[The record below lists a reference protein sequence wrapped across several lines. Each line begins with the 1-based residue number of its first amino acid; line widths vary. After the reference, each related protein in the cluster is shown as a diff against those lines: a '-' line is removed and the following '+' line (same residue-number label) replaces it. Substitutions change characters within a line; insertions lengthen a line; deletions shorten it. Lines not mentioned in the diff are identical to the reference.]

1 VGPTPVEKGSHTQA
15 YVHKV
20 SPVEEKKT
28 RVRRTF
34 LWLVVVILTLSIIAP
49 EIPEMSLAS
58 GGSNT
63 RTRLPPLT

>member
-1 VGPTPVEKGSHTQA
+1 MEKGSHTQA

-34 LWLVVVILTLSIIAP
+34 LWLVVVILTLSIIA
-49 EIPEMSLAS
+49 
-58 GGSNT
+58 
-63 RTRLPPLT
+63 